1 MVNEIVEPVRKNQA
15 GCTFPA
21 DQGHQVLIIVGKV
34 VVGPVNVQSFAL
46 VPKIFFG
53 QCISV
58 VFTVPGR
65 EEVAALHIRQQADTG
80 NITVCQDL
88 QVLYLGNV
96 LP

>member
-1 MVNEIVEPVRKNQA
+1 M
-15 GCTFPA
+15 
-21 DQGHQVLIIVGKV
+21 GKV

-46 VPKIFFG
+46 VTKIFFG

-65 EEVAALHIRQQADTG
+65 EEVAALHIGQQADTG

-96 LP
+96 LPQNFRMPGVGNVKHIVQSPHQWMGHI